1 MACEAPKQQVHQCTH
16 ICQKV
21 GPSTVM
27 PMAVRSN
34 SAYKLIRQP
43 SFFPLSTSKTYRFDL
58 SSIGLY
64 VEEKIS
70 KDFCTELY
78 VNENRAVF
86 VPHADDDKEST
97 LRNSKQI
104 DLVTKMKHRPS
115 CCTILLLGQ
124 MAPTAWSLMF
134 LLFLL

>member
-1 MACEAPKQQVHQCTH
+1 M
-16 ICQKV
+16 
-21 GPSTVM
+21 
-27 PMAVRSN
+27 
-34 SAYKLIRQP
+34 
-43 SFFPLSTSKTYRFDL
+43 
-58 SSIGLY
+58 
-64 VEEKIS
+64 EEEIS
-70 KDFCTELY
+70 KDFCNELH
-78 VNENRAVF
+78 VNENRTVF

-115 CCTILLLGQ
+115 CCTILFLGQ